1 MKRLYLVVAILLSA
15 CGSDGSDPVP
25 PPPVQTD
32 AFVEQVTAIAATAPD
47 DTEPIDIEAIAGT
60 APDDSEPLAI

>member
-1 MKRLYLVVAILLSA
+1 MKRLFLVCAILLSA
-15 CGSDGSDPVP
+15 CGSDGSDPT

-32 AFVEQVTAIAATAPD
+32 AFVEQVTAVAATAPD

-60 APDDSEPLAI
+60 APEDSEPLAI